1 MGIFSTVHWHGGNS
15 LERIHLMRLLA
26 ILPVYL
32 YALFTTGF
40 RYLSARATLPDYPAL
55 GWRDRLAD
63 TLGLKLES
71 GMVDYLLAG
80 ALHILPLLIPALLI
94 CAVWQRIFAVNRV
107 QRFDFG
113 FIYIAGLCVL
123 MAHPA
128 TSLFHL
134 LFALSFAMVFG
145 YGVFGGEGK
154 TIVSPALLAIVIMQV
169 SFPSALVGDPLWPVL
184 NGYAGTL
191 EFAEYAALQAGGAE
205 TGMISIGH
213 ALFGSVAGLIGS
225 NPLLPILI
233 AAAVLIY
240 AGLASVRLLA
250 GVFVGV
256 LIAGVYANLSA
267 EGLAALPWHGHLLMG
282 NLVFAAV
289 FIATDP
295 GSSASTQSGRVIQGL
310 LIGALVVFLRLANP
324 SHPDSV
330 FQVVLL
336 VSLLSPLIDHGVA
349 WFNIQR
355 RKKHGTG

>member
-1 MGIFSTVHWHGGNS
+1 MAAYSTSHWTGGNR

-40 RYLSARATLPDYPAL
+40 RYLGARAELPDYPAQ

-63 TLGLKLES
+63 FLELKLES
-71 GMVDYLLAG
+71 GVIDSVLAG
-80 ALHILPLLIPALLI
+80 ALHILPLLIPAILV
-94 CAVWQRIFAVNRV
+94 CAVWQRLFAVNRA

-113 FIYIAGLCVL
+113 FVYIAGLCVL

-128 TSLFHL
+128 TSLYHL

-191 EFAEYAALQAGGAE
+191 EFTEYAALQASGAE
-205 TGMISIGH
+205 TGMPTIGH
-213 ALFGSVAGLIGS
+213 ALLGGVSGLIGT
-225 NPLLPILI
+225 NPLFPILVG
-233 AAAVLIY
+233 AVVLSY
-240 AGLASVRLLA
+240 AGLASVRLLGGVLA
-250 GVFVGV
+250 GVLV
-256 LIAGVYANLSA
+256 AGFYANLSA
-267 EGLAALPWHGHLLMG
+267 EGLAALPWYGHLLTG

-289 FIATDP
+289 FVATDP
-295 GSSASTQSGRVIQGL
+295 ASSASTQSGRLIQGL
-310 LIGALVVFLRLANP
+310 LIGALVVFLRIANP

-336 VSLLSPLIDHGVA
+336 VSLLSPLIDQGVT